1 MEGTCV
7 VFIDPEELSYHN
19 FENILPVDC
28 VFERNQNQSEDGDQQ
43 QQQLAFSLSD
53 KKTFEKKEDVVSFTL
68 TGSTSSLLDL
78 EELNL
83 YNPVLNEGS
92 RGGKRFIFQ
101 SSLLS
106 KALTEA
112 VKETGHFEQSFR
124 FVNYVFR
131 LNKFEPSDRKFESHY
146 DTPYYDRDN
155 RHISRFTLLIYL
167 TGGKGKPVLRIED
180 LFLDQIEK
188 MTCVI
193 FPQSLEHEVFYSF
206 IFLPFYYF
214 SPFLFFVQSFFSA
227 LTPSTTKN
235 RESLLMMGQNCLF
248 VLNLFLKIALWIIT
262 QFLDLFF
269 PRFLLICFFA
279 RE

>member
-1 MEGTCV
+1 M
-7 VFIDPEELSYHN
+7 
-19 FENILPVDC
+19 
-28 VFERNQNQSEDGDQQ
+28 
-43 QQQLAFSLSD
+43 
-53 KKTFEKKEDVVSFTL
+53 
-68 TGSTSSLLDL
+68 
-78 EELNL
+78 
-83 YNPVLNEGS
+83 
-92 RGGKRFIFQ
+92 
-101 SSLLS
+101 
-106 KALTEA
+106 
-112 VKETGHFEQSFR
+112 
-124 FVNYVFR
+124 NYVFR

-193 FPQSLEHEVFYSF
+193 FPQSLEHEVFCFS
-206 IFLPFYYF
+206 IFFLLFYDF

-248 VLNLFLKIALWIIT
+248 VLNLFLKISLWIIT

-269 PRFLLICFFA
+269 PRFSFYLFFCKRIMFVLLFFVGGGGWLLFFFMVTF
-279 RE
+279 